1 MANHLGRAQLTA
13 ERSSGAPPLFS
24 SHPFLL
30 PALQCFLVDF
40 GLTCAWNSP
49 EIDVVYLLGAVEK
62 LPSCTV
68 AQLQLYLQQI
78 CKQGESKRGAGS
90 AQRSKAREMCFN
102 NLPAI

>member
-1 MANHLGRAQLTA
+1 M
-13 ERSSGAPPLFS
+13 PPLDS
-24 SHPFLL
+24 PLSPSPLH
-30 PALQCFLVDF
+30 CFLVDF

-49 EIDVVYLLGAVEK
+49 EIDVVYLLEAVEK

-68 AQLQLYLQQI
+68 AVALPATNLQAGGG
-78 CKQGESKRGAGS
+78 GERS

>member
-13 ERSSGAPPLFS
+13 ERSSGAPPTLLF
-24 SHPFLL
+24 PL
-30 PALQCFLVDF
+30 PSPLQCFLVDF

-78 CKQGESKRGAGS
+78 WKQSRGGREGGGGRQCATKQGA
-90 AQRSKAREMCFN
+90 
-102 NLPAI
+102 

>member
-13 ERSSGAPPLFS
+13 ERSSGAPSPPLCS
-24 SHPFLL
+24 TPPSPLH
-30 PALQCFLVDF
+30 CFLVDF

-68 AQLQLYLQQI
+68 A
-78 CKQGESKRGAGS
+78 A
-90 AQRSKAREMCFN
+90 
-102 NLPAI
+102 LPATNLQAVGGGGEV